1 MTRATAWTAVAVAA
15 VNTTV
20 QVQVN
25 ARTGLDIIVDGVKE
39 DFDDLPTQEFSGKE
53 LCLCEYVV
61 CDTTG

>member
-1 MTRATAWTAVAVAA
+1 MTKGTAWTALAVAA
-15 VNTTV
+15 VNHTV

-25 ARTGLDIIVDGVKE
+25 ARTGLDIIVNAVKE